1 MLDICFYFQVH
12 QPWRLRSY
20 HYREAGRRHDY
31 FDDEAN
37 ADILRRVAQK
47 CYLPMNALML
57 ELIEAYKPGFRVS
70 YSITATA
77 LEQMAAYAPQVLLS
91 FRRLL
96 ATGAV
101 ELLSETSHHSLAA
114 LYNPAEFTDQVTHH
128 RHVCTQ
134 LLGTP
139 GSVFRNTELIASD
152 AVAAQVAALGFRGM
166 CIEGADRLFHQRS
179 VMRPCHFAAA
189 PALAALPRSY
199 PLSDDI
205 AFRFSDRNWTEWPL
219 TADRYT
225 EWLHALSHAY
235 DQEHG
240 FLGLFM
246 DYETFGEHQ
255 WASTGIFEFMRA
267 LPGCVLRHP
276 RTFRFV
282 TASQALAGRGE
293 ASASLSL
300 PEPISWADLERDTS
314 AWDGNRIQ
322 QSALQTAFAL
332 EPAVRAYRGADGAQL
347 VEDWRR
353 LLTSDHVYY
362 MSTKHWAD
370 GDVHKYFSPF
380 DSPYDAYINYMNVL
394 ADLAIRAG
402 APRRIRCSCAPP
414 VRRGDAG
421 GVE

>member
-1 MLDICFYFQVH
+1 MSLDICFYFQVH
-12 QPWRLRSY
+12 QPWRLRPY
-20 HYREAGRRHDY
+20 HYREVGRHHDY
-31 FDDEAN
+31 FDESAN
-37 ADILRRVAQK
+37 AAILRRVAEK
-47 CYLPMNALML
+47 CYLPMNALLL
-57 ELIEAYKPGFRVS
+57 ELMEAHRPAFRIS

-77 LEQMAAYAPQVLLS
+77 LEQMEAYAPQVLLS

-101 ELLSETSHHSLAA
+101 ELLAETSHHSLAA
-114 LYNPAEFTDQVTHH
+114 LYSPAEFAAQVAHH
-128 RHVCTQ
+128 RRVCTR
-134 LLGTP
+134 LLGAP
-139 GSVFRNTELIASD
+139 GQVFRNTELISSD
-152 AVAAQVAALGFRGM
+152 AVAGQVESLGFRGL
-166 CIEGADRLFHQRS
+166 CIEGADRLFHGRS
-179 VMRPCHFAAA
+179 VSQPYHFAAA
-189 PALAALPRSY
+189 PSLAALPRNY

-219 TADRYT
+219 TADRYA
-225 EWLHALSHAY
+225 EWLRGLAHGQASNA
-235 DQEHG
+235 DGRG

-255 WASTGIFEFMRA
+255 WASTGIFDFMRA
-267 LPGCVLRHP
+267 LPAQLLRHK

-282 TASQALAGRGE
+282 TASQAV
-293 ASASLSL
+293 SARSHHSDALSL
-300 PEPISWADLERDTS
+300 PAPISWADLERDTS

-322 QSALQTAFAL
+322 QSALQSAFAL
-332 EPAVRAYRGADGAQL
+332 ESAVRAYRGGDAERL

-394 ADLAIRAG
+394 ADVAWRVG
-402 APRRIRCSCAPP
+402 AELPQP
-414 VRRGDAG
+414 V
-421 GVE
+421 